1 MPKAAVV
8 VPVRAEPAQ
17 QAEGISPALFRNGMA
32 CLASG
37 ISVVTT
43 FGCNGHSGFTASS
56 VSSVTD
62 TPPTLL
68 VCINR
73 AVSSCAEFTQNRQL
87 AISLLTDRQEHL
99 SNRFSSGK
107 LSREERFAGVS
118 WEEMSNGCRTVS
130 GCLAAFSCRIS
141 DIHEVGTHNVL
152 YCVVEEMRLG
162 SGNES
167 PLLWFSRSYHTSK
180 SCLSNSPVV

>member
-1 MPKAAVV
+1 MSKAAVV

-118 WEEMSNGCRTVS
+118 
-130 GCLAAFSCRIS
+130 
-141 DIHEVGTHNVL
+141 
-152 YCVVEEMRLG
+152 
-162 SGNES
+162 
-167 PLLWFSRSYHTSK
+167 
-180 SCLSNSPVV
+180 